1 MIESNINED
10 NQNINNKPLKY
21 GVSVTDKCINIIDTD
36 NIFKLL
42 NNSV

>member
-21 GVSVTDKCINIIDTD
+21 GISVTAMIY
-36 NIFKLL
+36 
-42 NNSV
+42 